1 MGTQKVGT
9 HVGAR
14 KQLSTKVPKYFRSQM
29 QLSPPQERS
38 PLAALLGNPVE
49 LARRQ
54 AITRLGSIDHGFL
67 VWWQGREGTCPK
79 INADPDRDSSFGE
92 YWTIG
97 VGGRMLA
104 SYKQTTEEEWKSWS
118 TKKESQWL
126 GDLVSH
132 LGFSLAS

>member
-79 INADPDRDSSFGE
+79 INADPDRDS
-92 YWTIG
+92 
-97 VGGRMLA
+97 
-104 SYKQTTEEEWKSWS
+104 
-118 TKKESQWL
+118 
-126 GDLVSH
+126 
-132 LGFSLAS
+132 